1 MPERVNTVVIG
12 GGQAGLAVGYY
23 LAQLGKPF
31 VILEAG
37 DDAGWTWRA
46 RWDSL
51 KLFTPSQYSSLPGFA
66 FPSPAD
72 TYPSKDEVAQY
83 LKLYVERFR
92 LPVRLN
98 ARVTRVVR
106 STNGYS
112 VATLSDTFTADN
124 VVIATGPFQ
133 QPIQPNIRGELSPDV
148 FQIHSSSY
156 RNPADIPP
164 GDVLV
169 VGGGNSGFQIAEEL
183 SRSRKVYLARGRK
196 MLHLPQ
202 RFVGKDLFWWLT
214 KSRMMDVDAESRV
227 GRFFQGFK
235 DAVIGTSVA
244 DLRTRGVVL
253 CARAA
258 AAEGDTVSFSDRRS
272 LRVRNVLWATGYNR
286 SYDWLRLPVL
296 DRAGLPVHSRGIT
309 TLPGMYFIGM
319 PWQHTAGS
327 ALLGFVGAD
336 AAYIVRQIGLAL
348 GSGL

>member
-23 LAQLGKPF
+23 LAQVGKPF

-37 DDAGWTWRA
+37 DDVGWSWRA

-51 KLFTPSQYSSLPGFA
+51 KLVTPSQYSGLPGLPFTSA
-66 FPSPAD
+66 AD
-72 TYPSKDEVAQY
+72 TYPAKDEVARY
-83 LKLYVERFR
+83 LHLYAERFH

-98 ARVTRVVR
+98 TRVTKVERAER
-106 STNGYS
+106 YS
-112 VATLSDTFTADN
+112 VTTPSENFTADN

-133 QPIQPNIRGELSPDV
+133 QPVQPPAHSALSPDV
-148 FQIHSSSY
+148 FQIHSSAY
-156 RNPADIPP
+156 RNAGDLPP

-183 SRSRKVYLARGRK
+183 SRSRKVYLSRGRK

-202 RFVGKDLFWWLT
+202 RFMRKDLFWWLT
-214 KSRMMDVDAESRV
+214 KSRMMDVDAESRT

-244 DLRTRGVVL
+244 DLRSRGVEL
-253 CARAA
+253 CARVA
-258 AAEGDTVSFSDRRS
+258 AAEGDTVSLSDGRS

-296 DRAGLPVHSRGIT
+296 DAAGLPVHSRGIT
-309 TLPGMYFIGM
+309 TLPGLYFIGM

-336 AAYIVRQIGLAL
+336 AAYIVRQIGSAL
-348 GSGL
+348 GGGL